1 MASLEIQGKL
11 IQVLPIESGTSKAGK
26 DWKQQTI
33 IVETGDQYPKKIA
46 IQCPEKLISR
56 ISDYQVGQ
64 TITCSVNIE
73 SREFNGKWFSSVKAW
88 KI

>member
-1 MASLEIQGKL
+1 MEIQGKL
-11 IQVLPIESGTSKAGK
+11 IQVLQPESGTSKAGK
-26 DWKQQTI
+26 DWTQQTI

-46 IQCPEKLISR
+46 IQCPEKLMSR

-64 TITCSVNIE
+64 IITCSVNIE

>member
-1 MASLEIQGKL
+1 MEIQGKL
-11 IQVLPIESGTSKAGK
+11 IQVLPIESGTSKSGK

-46 IQCPEKLISR
+46 IQCPEKLMSR
-56 ISDYQVGQ
+56 IGDYQVGQ

-73 SREFNGKWFSSVKAW
+73 SRESGGKWYTSIKAW

>member
-11 IQVLPIESGTSKAGK
+11 LQVLPTESGTSKSGK
-26 DWKQQTI
+26 DWTQQTI

-46 IQCPEKLISR
+46 IQCPEKLMSR

-73 SREFNGKWFSSVKAW
+73 SREFNGKYFTSVKAW

>member
-1 MASLEIQGKL
+1 MEIQGKL

-26 DWKQQTI
+26 DWTQQTI
-33 IVETGDQYPKKIA
+33 IVETGDQYPKKVA
-46 IQCPEKLISR
+46 IQCASNLIDK
-56 ISDYQVGQ
+56 IKDYQIGH
-64 TITCSVNIE
+64 TITCQVNIE

>member
-1 MASLEIQGKL
+1 MEIQGKL
-11 IQVLPIESGTSKAGK
+11 IQVLQPESGTSKAGK
-26 DWKQQTI
+26 DWTQQTI

-46 IQCPEKLISR
+46 IQCPEKLMSR

-64 TITCSVNIE
+64 IITCSVNIE
-73 SREFNGKWFSSVKAW
+73 SREFNGKWFSRVKAW